1 RINVSTSISTIL
13 KVFGHELKN
22 KLEVHFNMPEVFVL
36 GYENKLYQL
45 WSNIIKNAIEAVESN
60 GILEI
65 NYSSNEA
72 YHSISI
78 RNNGPKIEKE
88 VLDNMFKKFYTTKS
102 QQKGTGLGLSIVRRI
117 INDHDGQIVVSS
129 DEDWTTFEILLPKIN
144 E

>member
-1 RINVSTSISTIL
+1 
-13 KVFGHELKN
+13 
-22 KLEVHFNMPEVFVL
+22 
-36 GYENKLYQL
+36 LYQL